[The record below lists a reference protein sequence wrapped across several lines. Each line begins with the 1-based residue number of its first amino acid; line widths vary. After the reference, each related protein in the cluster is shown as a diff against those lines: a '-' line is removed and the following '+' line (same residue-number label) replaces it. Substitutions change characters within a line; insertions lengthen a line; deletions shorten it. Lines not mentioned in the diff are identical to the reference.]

1 MTTPIELEQ
10 IRQDELAGYEKQ
22 SAQSSQKTVDSTLI
36 QDATPENLK
45 LQGTAKL
52 PLLIF
57 TLGSQIP
64 QIIQPSLQ
72 GLIQTYIPDPN
83 VCPTESTLSELIS
96 QRNNIVVS
104 LNNIGNRINQLG
116 VSITGESNFLNITLR
131 IITVVDIANIIAS
144 EAAKFVP
151 LIPGII
157 PAALNDAQT
166 LIRKLTFDKEGNSKL
181 SKTQGILSS
190 SALVISIVGTYIL
203 NAKSSLEII
212 DLYINKCQLNP
223 NIVPTS
229 STINSISDA
238 QRQAQQTNNQV
249 TYNGFIIEIE
259 EVPFTPTVNRR
270 RALGKNQQGIILI
283 QTELSFTLN
292 SQTLINELKLIIDRD
307 NLYADFPPVTPTPI
321 ITNPF
326 SNLIATQSIST
337 SAEPGNPDP
346 IGFLGTTIGE
356 KAGVF
361 WGNGQIEDIYEW
373 DGKQWNY
380 IETTNIN

>member
-1 MTTPIELEQ
+1 MATPIELEQ

-307 NLYADFPPVTPTPI
+307 NL
-321 ITNPF
+321 
-326 SNLIATQSIST
+326 
-337 SAEPGNPDP
+337 
-346 IGFLGTTIGE
+346 
-356 KAGVF
+356 KA
-361 WGNGQIEDIYEW
+361 Y
-373 DGKQWNY
+373 
-380 IETTNIN
+380 